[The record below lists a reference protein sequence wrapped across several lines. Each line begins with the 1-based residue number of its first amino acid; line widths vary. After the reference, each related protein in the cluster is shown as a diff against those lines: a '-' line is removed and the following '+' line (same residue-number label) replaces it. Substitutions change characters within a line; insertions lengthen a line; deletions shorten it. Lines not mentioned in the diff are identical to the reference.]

1 MASCVRWP
9 GRPFGRCGACCSTQ
23 MYRRRWRTLV
33 ARSAPSSMPA
43 CPSRWRDSTKT
54 PGSGST
60 IRGTKLL
67 KQLLNTLYVQTQGAY
82 IRLDHETLRLEV
94 ERELKLQVP
103 LHHIG
108 GMVLFGNVLVSPF
121 LLQRFAEDGRGVVW
135 MSRSGR
141 FVGRMAGPT
150 SGNVLL
156 RRAQYEAHADPY
168 RAVAVARNIVAGKV
182 RNSRTMV
189 QRSAREASIPEDQ
202 AALEGT
208 AGELASVLK
217 GVGRAVSVEEV
228 RGLEGQAGRLYF
240 ETLSGMVRIE
250 KEAFRFNGRNRRP
263 PRDRMNALLSF
274 VYSLVLS
281 DCVAACEGVG
291 LDPQIGY
298 LHALRPGRPSLAL
311 DLQEELR
318 PILADRLVF
327 SLINR
332 RQVRPR
338 DFEERP
344 GGAVHL
350 SDPGRKTV
358 LVAYQKRKQEEVGHP
373 VLGQQVPLGLV
384 PHVQARLLARHLR
397 GDVGSYVPFTP
408 R

>member
-1 MASCVRWP
+1 M
-9 GRPFGRCGACCSTQ
+9 
-23 MYRRRWRTLV
+23 
-33 ARSAPSSMPA
+33 
-43 CPSRWRDSTKT
+43 
-54 PGSGST
+54 
-60 IRGTKLL
+60 L

>member
-1 MASCVRWP
+1 MLR
-9 GRPFGRCGACCSTQ
+9 
-23 MYRRRWRTLV
+23 
-33 ARSAPSSMPA
+33 
-43 CPSRWRDSTKT
+43 
-54 PGSGST
+54 
-60 IRGTKLL
+60 
-67 KQLLNTLYVQTQGAY
+67 QLLNTLYVQTQGAY
-82 IRLDHETLRLEV
+82 VRLDHETLKLEV
-94 ERELKLQVP
+94 ERELKLQAP

-108 GMVLFGNVLVSPF
+108 GMVLFGNVMVSPF
-121 LLQRFAEDGRGVVW
+121 LLQRFAEDGRSVVW

-141 FVGRMAGPT
+141 FVGRLAGPT

-156 RRAQYEAHADPY
+156 RRAQYEAHADPV
-168 RAVAVARNIVAGKV
+168 RAAGIARSIVAGKV

-189 QRSAREASIPEDQ
+189 QRSAREATLAEDRT
-202 AALEGT
+202 ALEGT
-208 AGELASVLK
+208 ARELAAVLK
-217 GVGRAVSVEEV
+217 GVGRAVSVDEV
-228 RGLEGQAGRLYF
+228 RGLEGQAGRVYF
-240 ETLSGMVRIE
+240 ETLAGMVRSDKGE
-250 KEAFRFNGRNRRP
+250 YTFNGRNRRP

-291 LDPQIGY
+291 LDPQFGY

-318 PILADRLVF
+318 PILADRLVL
-327 SLINR
+327 SLVNR
-332 RQVRPR
+332 RQVRPK

-350 SDPGRKTV
+350 DDSGRKTV

-373 VLGQQVPLGLV
+373 VLDQQVPLGLV

-397 GDVGSYVPFTP
+397 GDVDLYPPFTP

>member
-1 MASCVRWP
+1 VLR
-9 GRPFGRCGACCSTQ
+9 
-23 MYRRRWRTLV
+23 
-33 ARSAPSSMPA
+33 
-43 CPSRWRDSTKT
+43 
-54 PGSGST
+54 
-60 IRGTKLL
+60 
-67 KQLLNTLYVQTQGAY
+67 QLLNTLYVQTQGAY
-82 IRLDHETLRLEV
+82 VRLDHETLKLEV
-94 ERELKLQVP
+94 ERELKLQAP

-108 GMVLFGNVLVSPF
+108 GMVLFGNVIVSPF
-121 LLQRFAEDGRGVVW
+121 LLQRFAEDGRSVVW

-141 FVGRMAGPT
+141 FVGRLAGPT
-150 SGNVLL
+150 TGNVLL
-156 RRAQYEAHADPY
+156 RQAQYEAHADPV
-168 RAVAVARNIVAGKV
+168 RATGIARSIVAGKI

-189 QRSAREASIPEDQ
+189 QRSAREATLERDRT
-202 AALEGT
+202 ALENT
-208 AGELASVLK
+208 AKELAAILK
-217 GVGRAVSVEEV
+217 GVGRAINIEEV
-228 RGLEGQAGRLYF
+228 RGLEGQAGRVYF
-240 ETLSGMVRIE
+240 ETLDSMVRTD
-250 KEAFRFNGRNRRP
+250 KEEYRFNGRNRRP
-263 PRDRMNALLSF
+263 PRDKMNALLSF

-291 LDPQIGY
+291 LDPQFGY

-318 PILADRLVF
+318 PILADRLVL
-327 SLINR
+327 SLVNR

-350 SDPGRKTV
+350 NDAGRKTV

-384 PHVQARLLARHLR
+384 AHVQARLLARHLR
-397 GDVGSYVPFTP
+397 GDVDLYAPFTP

>member
-1 MASCVRWP
+1 M
-9 GRPFGRCGACCSTQ
+9 
-23 MYRRRWRTLV
+23 
-33 ARSAPSSMPA
+33 
-43 CPSRWRDSTKT
+43 
-54 PGSGST
+54 
-60 IRGTKLL
+60 
-67 KQLLNTLYVQTQGAY
+67 QTQGAY
-82 IRLDHETLRLEV
+82 VRLDHETLKLEV
-94 ERELKLQVP
+94 ERDLKLQAP

-121 LLQRFAEDGRGVVW
+121 LLQRFAEDGRSVVW
-135 MSRSGR
+135 MGRSGR

-168 RAVAVARNIVAGKV
+168 RTAAVARCIVAGKV

-189 QRSAREASIPEDQ
+189 QRSAREASIPKDQ
-202 AALEGT
+202 TALEGT
-208 AGELASVLK
+208 ARELASILK
-217 GVGRAVSVEEV
+217 AVGRSASVEEV

-240 ETLSGMVRIE
+240 ETLSAMVRVE

-274 VYSLVLS
+274 VYTLVLS

-291 LDPQIGY
+291 LDPQFGY

-318 PILADRLVF
+318 AVLADRLVF
-327 SLINR
+327 SLVNR
-332 RQVRPR
+332 RQVRPK

-350 SDPGRKTV
+350 SDSGRRTV

-373 VLGQQVPLGLV
+373 VLSQQVPLGLI

-397 GDVGSYVPFTP
+397 DDVDSYVPFTP